1 MTQQSPL
8 DTGRIKSIAQ
18 DNTMANQ
25 SSTADFA
32 AELQLLRDVIPHARK
47 CGAETTNISIELL
60 ARLLEMHDASKDA
73 PAPAVQ

>member
-1 MTQQSPL
+1 
-8 DTGRIKSIAQ
+8 
-18 DNTMANQ
+18 MANQ

-32 AELQLLRDVIPHARK
+32 AELQRLRDVIPHARK

-60 ARLLEMHDASKDA
+60 ARLLKMHDASKDA